1 MSTGCLHTRESRDS
15 GRWLSAGRM
24 WGGRPEGR
32 GIQIRERDQERGEE
46 ERNSGRELSRNSER
60 GERG

>member
-1 MSTGCLHTRESRDS
+1 
-15 GRWLSAGRM
+15 M